1 MVSLTRYAIKN
12 YLQSASSDS
21 LACMLTLTSASV
33 VDGQVFQAV
42 LDRFLHKLKR
52 YLNKKDLKY
61 VCVRELQRRGVFHY
75 HLVLLDV
82 IFIPF
87 ADLDKMWSFGYV
99 WLSSATGKKAVTYLL
114 KYVDKKFL
122 DEDETGYEL
131 IKATRLHASYSF
143 LKEYKEE
150 YVAIKKNNSFLWYWR
165 KFLNLNHSL
174 GINVVFFY
182 SALWYKFLK
191 FLSYMP
197 LKDASNSF
205 VLEKELF
212 SLMGVDRV

>member
-1 MVSLTRYAIKN
+1 MISLTKYAVRN
-12 YLQSASSDS
+12 YLQSSASDS
-21 LACMLTLTSASV
+21 LACMITLTSASV
-33 VDGQVFQAV
+33 VDGEVFQVA
-42 LDRFLHKLKR
+42 LDRFVHRLKR

-61 VCVRELQRRGVFHY
+61 VCLRELQRRGVFHY

-82 IFIPF
+82 LFIPF
-87 ADLDKMWSFGYV
+87 ADLDKMWSLGYV
-99 WLSSATGKKAVTYLL
+99 WLSSRSGKDAVGYLL
-114 KYVDKKFL
+114 KYLYKTNIV
-122 DEDETGYEL
+122 EDETGYVL
-131 IKATRLHASYSF
+131 LKSRLHASYSF

-165 KFLNLNHSL
+165 KFLNLNYSL

-212 SLMGVDRV
+212 SLMGIDKV